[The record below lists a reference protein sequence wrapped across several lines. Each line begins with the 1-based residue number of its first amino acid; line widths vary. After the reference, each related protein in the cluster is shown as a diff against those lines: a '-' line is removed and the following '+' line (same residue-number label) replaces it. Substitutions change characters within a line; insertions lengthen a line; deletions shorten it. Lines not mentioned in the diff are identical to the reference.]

1 MKKRLYLAYGSNL
14 NLEQMSY
21 RCPDAT
27 VLGTAEL
34 KDWELLFKG
43 SKTGSYLTVER
54 CKGSTVPVAV
64 WEVSAADERAL
75 DRYEGCPRFYYRK
88 TLVLPVKNA
97 ETGEVARRRC
107 FIYIMHEDRPEG
119 MPYAEYV
126 RTCRQGY
133 RDFGFDQRYLDAA
146 VERAWYA
153 TQGRMKR
160 APGRLHARAKKG
172 GESA

>member
-1 MKKRLYLAYGSNL
+1 MKRRLYLAYGSNL
-14 NLEQMSY
+14 NKAQMAY
-21 RCPDAT
+21 RCPDAR
-27 VLGTAEL
+27 VLGTAAL
-34 KDWELLFKG
+34 VGWELLFKG

-54 CKGSTVPVAV
+54 QEGSQVPVAV
-64 WEVSAADERAL
+64 WEVSEADERAL
-75 DRYEGCPRFYYRK
+75 DRYEGYPRFYYRK
-88 TLVLPVKNA
+88 TLVLPVLHDG
-97 ETGEVARRRC
+97 TGEIRRRRC

-153 TQGRMKR
+153 KHGSFKSVPVRT
-160 APGRLHARAKKG
+160 KKG
-172 GESA
+172 GASA

>member
-14 NLEQMSY
+14 NKAQMAY

-27 VLGTAEL
+27 VLGTAAL
-34 KDWELLFKG
+34 VGWELLFKG

-54 CKGSTVPVAV
+54 REGSQVPVAV
-64 WEVSAADERAL
+64 WEVSEADERAL
-75 DRYEGCPRFYYRK
+75 DRYEGCPRFYYKK
-88 TLVLPVKNA
+88 TLVLPVLHN
-97 ETGEVARRRC
+97 ETDEIRRRRC
-107 FIYIMHEDRPEG
+107 FVYIMHEDRPEG

-133 RDFGFDQRYLDAA
+133 RDFGFSQRYLDAA

-153 TQGRMKR
+153 TQGRMKQ
-160 APGRLHARAKKG
+160 APGQLRARAKKG

>member
-75 DRYEGCPRFYYRK
+75 DRYEGCPRFYYKK
-88 TLVLPVKNA
+88 TLVLPVTNA

-107 FIYIMHEDRPEG
+107 FIYIMHEDRLQGRPSLFYWE
-119 MPYAEYV
+119 
-126 RTCRQGY
+126 TCLQGY
-133 RDFGFDQRYLDAA
+133 ADFGFGFEPLEEALHKA
-146 VERAWYA
+146 SRAEQMRGVRW
-153 TQGRMKR
+153 KR
-160 APGRLHARAKKG
+160 G

>member
-14 NLEQMSY
+14 NIRQMAC
-21 RCPDAT
+21 RCPGAT

-34 KDWELLFKG
+34 KDYELLFKG
-43 SKTGSYLTVER
+43 SGTGSYLTVER
-54 CKGSTVPVAV
+54 RKGSTVPLAV
-64 WEVSAADERAL
+64 WEVTEADERAL
-75 DRYEGCPRFYYRK
+75 DRYEGFPSFYYKK

-97 ETGEVARRRC
+97 GTGEVSRRRC
-107 FIYIMHEDRPEG
+107 FLYIMHEDRKLG

-133 RDFGFDQRYLDAA
+133 RDFGFDQRFLDGA

-153 TQGRMKR
+153 KHGGGPGVPGKLR
-160 APGRLHARAKKG
+160 ARWKKG
-172 GESA
+172 GAVV